1 VISTS
6 KKHPESYGDRNSSK
20 FGFLVVCR
28 GIKARIIKKLKIVAA
43 VDQE

>member
-1 VISTS
+1 MVTETS
-6 KKHPESYGDRNSSK
+6 QEDSK
-20 FGFLVVCR
+20 LCFLVVCR